1 MLDVSFKALLVF
13 KSIYETGCCSYVS
26 KRYSISSSKVSR
38 YLSVMRLHYKDS
50 LFIRKKS
57 GFIPTEKS
65 KLIYPKICEII
76 DLYYD
81 IDISEPSSHSE
92 CEYIIAVPPTLSVGL
107 PEYIDDELTL
117 ISKQATVNIKPLRD
131 GVCDDIIQGSVSL
144 AIIQDESKEVR
155 ECLNKH
161 KDVLISKPVG
171 VGQFVYLVAGDKHPI
186 WHSEINLENIA
197 TYPFVVTAISGFN
210 DKVDPFSVYCCEHGL
225 DLRVVHKTHSLAGLI
240 NKLKLSDSISFIG
253 TQCAV
258 DFISMIRGIKVLKL
272 PHTEYIRLHSMAN
285 RPSYSLVYHQ
295 ALEHDFPVGFMTSLS
310 HFILGQ
316 ISDS

>member
-1 MLDVSFKALLVF
+1 MLDVSYKVLLVF
-13 KSIYETGCCSYVS
+13 KSIYETRSCSDVS
-26 KRYSISSSKVSR
+26 KKHNISSSKVSR
-38 YLSVMRLHYKDS
+38 YLSILRLHYKDS

-65 KLIYPKICEII
+65 KLIYPKVCEII

-81 IDISEPSSHSE
+81 IGIQETSLNSN
-92 CEYIIAVPPTLSVGL
+92 CEYVIAVPPTLSVGL
-107 PEYIDDELTL
+107 PEYIDNELML
-117 ISKQATVNIKPLRD
+117 FSKQTIVNVKPLRD

-144 AIIQDESKEVR
+144 AIIQDESKGIMVY
-155 ECLNKH
+155 LNKH
-161 KDVLISKPVG
+161 KDVLVSKQIG
-171 VGQFVYLVAGDKHPI
+171 VGQFVYLVAGDGHPI

-197 TYPFVVTAISGFN
+197 NYPFVVTEIPGFN

-240 NKLKLSDSISFIG
+240 NKLKSSDSISFIG
-253 TQCAV
+253 TQCAI
-258 DFISMIRGIKVLKL
+258 DFISMMRGIKVLKL
-272 PHTEYIRLHSMAN
+272 PDTEYIRLHSMAS
-285 RPSYSLVYHQ
+285 RPSYSLIYHQ
-295 ALEHDFPVGFMTSLS
+295 ALDHDFPTGFMTSLS